1 MSLYFTL
8 NTYKTTT
15 IPVFRS
21 VVIIPSADAEGDR
34 CYTVAYK
41 WDRDLLETETVYSLD
56 EAISTAPREVVMK
69 LIQRRFTCQL
79 Y

>member
-34 CYTVAYK
+34 CYIVAYK

-56 EAISTAPREVVMK
+56 EAISTAKAMEYSRNVYG
-69 LIQRRFTCQL
+69 QRFAGH
-79 Y
+79 